1 MNIKIDWIQRNRL
14 ASFLLSAIAG
24 LLYYLAYQYCRLA
37 LIPFSGL
44 LPPDIFYNRATGEI
58 VSRVVTI
65 NLVETIVAAMP
76 AAVLLPIVFRDKT
89 KFFGVIAILIF
100 GLVFFGTV
108 YWSHSFALSED
119 PSWVR
124 ILKPAK
130 PLLAMVVFYVG
141 LYCIGRKSEGDDD
154 RER

>member
-76 AAVLLPIVFRDKT
+76 AAVLLPIALSHSVSRQDQIFWGNCYPHIWIGIFRDSILVSFVRLVRGPVLGKDLET
-89 KFFGVIAILIF
+89 RKAAIGNGSVLCGI
-100 GLVFFGTV
+100 V
-108 YWSHSFALSED
+108 
-119 PSWVR
+119 
-124 ILKPAK
+124 
-130 PLLAMVVFYVG
+130 
-141 LYCIGRKSEGDDD
+141 LYRQKK
-154 RER
+154 